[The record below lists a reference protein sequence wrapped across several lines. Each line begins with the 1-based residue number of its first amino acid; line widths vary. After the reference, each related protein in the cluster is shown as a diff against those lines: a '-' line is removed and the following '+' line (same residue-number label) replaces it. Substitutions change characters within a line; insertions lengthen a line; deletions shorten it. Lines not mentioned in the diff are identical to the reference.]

1 MTSSTHALYGDQR
14 FPDAKT
20 SRASYSGHVNFR
32 FLAWPLAAG
41 ALAATLAISGCASK
55 DSKLQKEG
63 SAQRGS
69 GDQTAKVERKDLDFV
84 VEVMGDLRPSV
95 QVDVKAEVSGK
106 IKKIHVSIGNTVKRG
121 APLLELDDS
130 DLLTERDS
138 TAIEIAGAKL
148 QLSKAAVNAKR
159 AQELLAGDLVSKQD
173 AENLKLD
180 ADIAA
185 NSLERATKR
194 LQAVEDKLT
203 KTRIAS
209 PIDGVVTT
217 LPVVEGQVVVG
228 GPSVSA
234 GTLLM
239 TLANLTDMLISAH
252 VNQMDVTRMIEG
264 QGVEVTVDAFEG
276 TKLEGKIQL
285 VAPIATIKNNIKGF
299 AVDILVTSQD
309 RRIRPGMSANVR
321 IPIAHAKAALSLPIE
336 AIFRE
341 GEKRFVFVKNGEK
354 FERRKVEV
362 GLTTSDRAEIK
373 GGLQEGEVV
382 SLVRPKEKPDA
393 G

>member
-1 MTSSTHALYGDQR
+1 M
-14 FPDAKT
+14 
-20 SRASYSGHVNFR
+20 
-32 FLAWPLAAG
+32 
-41 ALAATLAISGCASK
+41 ISGCSSK
-55 DSKLQKEG
+55 DSKLKKEG

-106 IKKIHVSIGNTVKRG
+106 IKKIHVSIGNAVKRG

-203 KTRIAS
+203 KTRISS

-228 GPSVSA
+228 GPSVST

-336 AIFRE
+336 AVFRE

-354 FERRKVEV
+354 FERRTVEV

-382 SLVRPKEKPDA
+382 SLVRPKEKPD
-393 G
+393 GG

>member
-1 MTSSTHALYGDQR
+1 MSFR
-14 FPDAKT
+14 FP
-20 SRASYSGHVNFR
+20 
-32 FLAWPLAAG
+32 AWSLAAG
-41 ALAATLAISGCASK
+41 ALAAALAVSGCGSK
-55 DSKLQKEG
+55 ESIPSRDGAGQPG
-63 SAQRGS
+63 N

-84 VEVMGDLRPSV
+84 VEVIGDLRPSV

-106 IKKIHVSIGNTVKRG
+106 IKKIHVDVGQAVKRE
-121 APLLELDDS
+121 APLLELDDY
-130 DLLTERDS
+130 DLLTERAS
-138 TAIEIAGAKL
+138 TIIEIDGARL
-148 QLSKAAVNAKR
+148 QLSKASVNAKR
-159 AQELLAGDLVSKQD
+159 AQELLASELVSKQD

-185 NSLERATKR
+185 NNLERATKR
-194 LQAVEDKLT
+194 LQTVEDKLT

-239 TLANLTDMLISAH
+239 TLANLTDMLISTH
-252 VNQMDVTRMIEG
+252 VNQMDVTRMKEG

-276 TKLEGKIQL
+276 TKLGGKIQL

-321 IPIAHAKAALSLPIE
+321 IPIAHAKGALSLPIQ
-336 AIFRE
+336 AVFRE
-341 GEKRFVFVKNGEK
+341 GDKRFVFVKNGEK

-373 GGLQEGEVV
+373 GGVQEGEVV
-382 SLVRPKEKPDA
+382 SLIRPKEKPDA